1 NLLKKKISEFS
12 VDCWLVNTGWSGGV
26 YGVGER
32 ISIKNTRHLLNEA
45 LSGNLSNIE
54 MRKDEN
60 FGFMIPISIAGIDSS
75 ILNPRNTWTD
85 PNAYDAQ
92 ANKLINMFIENFKK
106 FEADVD
112 EKIKSSGPIIN

>member
-1 NLLKKKISEFS
+1 M
-12 VDCWLVNTGWSGGV
+12 NTGWSGGV

-45 LSGNLSNIE
+45 LSGNLSKIE
-54 MRKDEN
+54 MRKDKN
-60 FGFMIPISIAGIDSS
+60 FGFLVPISIDGINSQ
-75 ILNPRNTWTD
+75 ILNPRDTWLD
-85 PNAYDAQ
+85 PEAYDTQ

-112 EKIKSSGPIIN
+112 ENIKSAGPIIS